1 MGGDDKNRLYT
12 QDDLQKD
19 SKDVSKRRT
28 SYVFGALSSSTG
40 TILSGLGSTPVPPS
54 VQAATRN
61 LIGFPIN
68 NTFGSV
74 GAITQIVPVGENN
87 SVYFIFTV
95 TDDIAFVFDGIP
107 LGKSIEFVIDITIDK
122 SSSPPP
128 VITLDP
134 RITNPPTFP
143 VLADNDRFVL
153 SFTGANYGGSDT
165 FTYIGGTISEGGGIG
180 TSPLTTKGD
189 LYTFATQNVR
199 FPVGTAGQI
208 LSADSMETTGL
219 SWIDPPSVGLPPQG
233 TTTVSHALLSDGAA
247 AYWGTLVNI
256 RGQINARTQI
266 AGGAAIIG
274 KILSATIDGTAWIDP
289 PSSSLPPQS
298 SATAEHALVS
308 NGVSAYWGTLAN
320 IAGNLSITQLAT
332 VATDANHVLISGGGT
347 GTSGAPNYWGTLAN
361 IEGNLPA
368 SKITSGVF
376 DIARIPEIPLTS
388 IASVDTDVGH
398 VIVAG
403 GSLAENYWGT
413 LANIAGNLSITSIG
427 TVKLN
432 ANHVLISGGTV
443 VPNFWGTLANIAGN
457 LAASK
462 ITSGVFDIARIPEIP
477 LTSIASVDTDVG
489 HVIVAGG
496 SLAEN
501 YWGTLA
507 NIAGNLSITSIGT
520 VKLNANHVLISGGTV
535 VPNFWGTLANIAGN
549 LAASKITSGV
559 FDIARIPEIPLTSI
573 ASVDTDVGHV
583 IVAGGSL
590 AENYWG
596 TLANIAGNL
605 SITSISTVS
614 EDANHVLISGG
625 VSADNYWG
633 TLPNIE
639 GNLPASKIT
648 SGVFDIARIPEIPL
662 TSIASVDT
670 DVSHVIVAGGDNADN
685 YWGTLANI
693 TGKLPLASITASTSD
708 NDKVLQVV
716 AGVPS
721 WESSGTGGLAT
732 DLSNLAATTVP
743 PHDLKM
749 NNHDLLQVGNLD
761 FDAITSS
768 ILGLVT
774 LSWSQTGQNIKS
786 IAAGIVYTV
795 AASDTH
801 SFIVD
806 TTEIMSIGSGTINM
820 IQSVNMNNH
829 IISDLNRISFN
840 TSDVTVAAQTG
851 IGYESGGG
859 GNMIYGVVSSS
870 AGHKWRIS
878 TLEVA
883 ELSRHSSLGGQLHV
897 YQLATSSI
905 VLAGVLAMG
914 SLPPTSPG
922 DGFMW
927 YNTSDD
933 KFQCRQA
940 GTTYDFVGSGVTGAN
955 IQLSNLGTT
964 EVNADIN
971 MRDNSITF
979 NTSNTV
985 KIAGSSSGL
994 AYQVPENF
1002 SHIWQVNNLI
1012 VAQLQSTGFTLSTN
1026 TSLFLNSNYAQF
1038 REISSPTRPSSNL
1051 GRMYAKDVG
1060 GVTTPFWYDS
1070 AGNETSMIGGGATFP
1085 VNFPELDGGT
1095 VTGNVTID
1103 MSASTR
1109 HARKYVMGAD
1119 VTLQFTNPP
1128 TAAYAVSDILVV
1140 QDSTGGRQL
1149 TLPASIANRQTVQ
1162 DGILQA
1168 AGAETGIVVVYR
1180 FGAYYAFLES
1190 GNSVSGGSGGAGLA
1204 VDLSNLAPN
1213 ALPPVDLSMNGK
1225 NITNIDAIIML
1236 SGGVFH
1242 PTSLHTIGYD
1252 TTGSGTLTYNAGG
1265 VSAHQFRINGETMA
1279 TIVRSGSSKGQ
1290 MGIDS
1295 ISLSYIQAAQYM
1307 ILTRWAPA
1315 TTPQNGTIWYDSASS
1330 KFKARQAG
1338 TTYNLIGGGTTGG
1351 LATDLSNLADPTAP
1365 NVDIAMNKKDVV
1377 DVGTLEFTIQPTAAL
1392 SDHLVGMGYETGTS
1406 LNRLVYSVASAVNIH
1421 EWRSAGV
1428 VLATLA
1434 RSTSAG
1440 VDGVLH
1446 IDDVRTSHILLGG
1459 VLSMGVGTQ
1468 LSPAPGQLWY
1478 DTTDNMFK
1486 ARQGSTT
1493 YNFVGAAT
1501 GGLATDLS
1509 NLADPT
1515 APNVDIAMN
1524 KKDVV
1529 DVGTLEFTI
1538 QPTAAL
1544 SDHLVGMG
1552 YETGTSLNR
1561 LVYSVASAVNIH
1573 EWRSAGVVL
1582 ATLARS
1588 TSAGVDGVLHIDD
1601 VRTSHI
1607 LLGGVLSMGVGTQLS
1622 PAPGQL
1628 WYDTTDNMF
1637 KARQGSTTYNFVGSG
1652 AGGANIQLS
1661 NLGTT
1666 ALNANINMRSN
1677 SITFHTSNAVKISGT
1692 STGLLYQIPEFDVYS
1707 WEINN
1712 DEVASLYTEGF
1723 KLEDGIPLLINENY
1737 AQFREISTPSR
1748 PSSDNARMYAKDV
1761 GGVTTPF
1768 WYDRAGNETSMIGGG
1783 GTFNPGNIQT
1793 NLIPNPDRR
1802 RNLGSTGQYWDTA
1815 FVEYLMV
1822 YENAIIG
1829 SVAGGD
1835 GNLEINGDLNHDGSR
1850 VGFYSKDPVSRQVIG
1865 SLPVGSSLATTVG
1878 RLRALLTDLDNLG
1891 LIRLLP

>member
-1 MGGDDKNRLYT
+1 MGGADKNRLYT

-219 SWIDPPSVGLPPQG
+219 SWIDPPSVGLPPQN
-233 TTTVSHALLSDGAA
+233 TSTVSHALISDGAV

-266 AGGAAIIG
+266 AGGAAIID

-298 SATAEHALVS
+298 SSTAEHALVS
-308 NGVSAYWGTLAN
+308 NGTSAFWGTLANIVGSIAITKIGTVQTNINHVLISGGSSVLNYWGTLANIAGKLSITSIGTVELNLNHVLISGDTMVPNYWGTLANIAGKLSITSIGTVELNANHVLISGGTVVPNFWGTLAN
-320 IAGNLSITQLAT
+320 IAGNLSITSIAT
-332 VATDANHVLISGGGT
+332 VELNANHVLISGGT
-347 GTSGAPNYWGTLAN
+347 VVPNFWGTLAN

-413 LANIAGNLSITSIG
+413 LANIVGNLSITQLA
-427 TVKLN
+427 TVATD
-432 ANHVLISGGTV
+432 ANHVLISGGGSTIA
-443 VPNFWGTLANIAGN
+443 PNYWGGLANIEGN
-457 LAASK
+457 LPASK

-477 LTSIASVDTDVG
+477 LSRIASVDTDVG

-501 YWGTLA
+501 YWGTLP
-507 NIAGNLSITSIGT
+507 NIA
-520 VKLNANHVLISGGTV
+520 
-535 VPNFWGTLANIAGN
+535 
-549 LAASKITSGV
+549 
-559 FDIARIPEIPLTSI
+559 
-573 ASVDTDVGHV
+573 
-583 IVAGGSL
+583 
-590 AENYWG
+590 
-596 TLANIAGNL
+596 
-605 SITSISTVS
+605 
-614 EDANHVLISGG
+614 
-625 VSADNYWG
+625 
-633 TLPNIE
+633 
-639 GNLPASKIT
+639 
-648 SGVFDIARIPEIPL
+648 
-662 TSIASVDT
+662 
-670 DVSHVIVAGGDNADN
+670 
-685 YWGTLANI
+685 
-693 TGKLPLASITASTSD
+693 GKLPLASITASTAD
-708 NDKVLQVV
+708 NDKILQVV

-721 WESSGTGGLAT
+721 WESSGTEGLAT
-732 DLSNLAATTVP
+732 NLSNLAATTVP

-761 FDAITSS
+761 FDATTSE
-768 ILGLVT
+768 IKGLVT

-786 IAAGIVYTV
+786 LPAGIVYTV
-795 AASDTH
+795 EANDTH

-820 IQSVNMNNH
+820 SQSVNMNNH
-829 IISDLNRISFN
+829 VISDLNRISFN
-840 TSDVTVAAQTG
+840 ASDVTIAAQIG
-851 IGYESGGG
+851 IGYESGMG
-859 GNMIYGVVSSS
+859 GNMIYGVALSG

-940 GTTYDFVGSGVTGAN
+940 GTTYDFVSSGVTGAN
-955 IQLSNLGTT
+955 IELSNLGTT
-964 EVNADIN
+964 AVNADIN

-1140 QDSTGGRQL
+1140 QDGTGGRQL

-1190 GNSVSGGSGGAGLA
+1190 GNSVSGGSGGGGLA
-1204 VDLSNLAPN
+1204 VDLSNLAPE
-1213 ALPPVDLSMNGK
+1213 AVPPVDLSMNGK
-1225 NITNIDAIIML
+1225 NITNIDTIIML
-1236 SGGVFH
+1236 SGGVFR
-1242 PTSLHTIGYD
+1242 PTSRHSIGYD
-1252 TTGSGTLTYNAGG
+1252 TTDSGALVYNVGTPPLPG
-1265 VSAHQFRINGETMA
+1265 VSAHQFRINGENMA
-1279 TIVRSGSSKGQ
+1279 TITRTGSLKAQ

-1295 ISLSYIQAAQYM
+1295 VSASYIQMGQYM
-1307 ILTRWAPA
+1307 RLLAWEPA

-1338 TTYNLIGGGTTGG
+1338 ITYDLIGGTTGG
-1351 LATDLSNLADPTAP
+1351 LAVDLSNLASPTLP
-1365 NVDIAMNKKDVV
+1365 PSDLSMNDHDIVK
-1377 DVGTLEFTIQPTAAL
+1377 VGNINFDSASSLI
-1392 SDHLVGMGYETGTS
+1392 SGLVN
-1406 LNRLVYSVASAVNIH
+1406 LNFRQAGNSIGSSSSSGNLVYDIGSDNSSH
-1421 EWRSAGV
+1421 LWRSNG
-1428 VLATLA
+1428 ATLA
-1434 RSTSAG
+1434 SLHG
-1440 VDGVLH
+1440 VGSNNGIFTVDRVE
-1446 IDDVRTSHILLGG
+1446 TKSILLPGPLYLG
-1459 VLSMGVGTQ
+1459 SAPPSSPPDGTM
-1468 LSPAPGQLWY
+1468 WY
-1478 DTTDNMFK
+1478 DTDADRFRG
-1486 ARQGSTT
+1486 RQDGTT
-1493 YNFVGAAT
+1493 YN
-1501 GGLATDLS
+1501 
-1509 NLADPT
+1509 
-1515 APNVDIAMN
+1515 
-1524 KKDVV
+1524 
-1529 DVGTLEFTI
+1529 
-1538 QPTAAL
+1538 
-1544 SDHLVGMG
+1544 LVGG
-1552 YETGTSLNR
+1552 ALPTFTGNR
-1561 LVYSVASAVNIH
+1561 VIDTNSS
-1573 EWRSAGVVL
+1573 
-1582 ATLARS
+1582 
-1588 TSAGVDGVLHIDD
+1588 GVLGVSSIDAD
-1601 VRTSHI
+1601 VLESSLAGYATSDDSI
-1607 LLGGVLSMGVGTQLS
+1607 EDRLL
-1622 PAPGQL
+1622 
-1628 WYDTTDNMF
+1628 
-1637 KARQGSTTYNFVGSG
+1637 
-1652 AGGANIQLS
+1652 
-1661 NLGTT
+1661 
-1666 ALNANINMRSN
+1666 
-1677 SITFHTSNAVKISGT
+1677 
-1692 STGLLYQIPEFDVYS
+1692 
-1707 WEINN
+1707 
-1712 DEVASLYTEGF
+1712 SLEG
-1723 KLEDGIPLLINENY
+1723 N
-1737 AQFREISTPSR
+1737 
-1748 PSSDNARMYAKDV
+1748 
-1761 GGVTTPF
+1761 
-1768 WYDRAGNETSMIGGG
+1768 
-1783 GTFNPGNIQT
+1783 TFNPANILT
-1793 NLIPNPDRR
+1793 NLIPSPDRR

-1850 VGFYSKDPVSRQVIG
+1850 VGFYSKDPVSRQSIG
-1865 SLPVGSSLATTVG
+1865 SLPVGSSLATTVS
-1878 RLRALLTDLDNLG
+1878 RLRALLTDLHNLG
-1891 LIRLLP
+1891 LIRLLR

>member
-28 SYVFGALSSSTG
+28 SYVFGSLSSSTG

-233 TTTVSHALLSDGAA
+233 TTTVSHALISDGAA
-247 AYWGTLVNI
+247 AYWGTLANMV
-256 RGQINARTQI
+256 GQINARTHI
-266 AGGAAIIG
+266 EGGAAIIG

-289 PSSSLPPQS
+289 PSSSLPTQDS
-298 SATAEHALVS
+298 TTAEHALVS

-320 IAGNLSITQLAT
+320 IAGNLSITKLAT

-347 GTSGAPNYWGTLAN
+347 GGPPNYWGTLAN

-413 LANIAGNLSITSIG
+413 LANIAGNLSITKLA
-427 TVKLN
+427 TVATD
-432 ANHVLISGGTV
+432 ANHVLISGGGTGGP
-443 VPNFWGTLANIAGN
+443 PNYWGTLANIEGN
-457 LAASK
+457 LPASK

-507 NIAGNLSITSIGT
+507 NIVGNLSITQLAT
-520 VKLNANHVLISGGTV
+520 VATDANHVLISGGGSTIA
-535 VPNFWGTLANIAGN
+535 PNYWGGLANIEGN
-549 LAASKITSGV
+549 LPASKITSGV
-559 FDIARIPEIPLTSI
+559 FDIARIPEIPLSRI

-596 TLANIAGNL
+596 TLANIAG
-605 SITSISTVS
+605 
-614 EDANHVLISGG
+614 
-625 VSADNYWG
+625 
-633 TLPNIE
+633 
-639 GNLPASKIT
+639 
-648 SGVFDIARIPEIPL
+648 
-662 TSIASVDT
+662 
-670 DVSHVIVAGGDNADN
+670 
-685 YWGTLANI
+685 
-693 TGKLPLASITASTSD
+693 KLPLASITASTAD

-721 WESSGTGGLAT
+721 WESSGTEGLAT
-732 DLSNLAATTVP
+732 NLSNLAATTVP
-743 PHDLKM
+743 PNDLKM
-749 NNHDLLQVGNLD
+749 NNHDLLEVGNLD
-761 FDAITSS
+761 FDATTSE
-768 ILGLVT
+768 IKGLVT

-786 IAAGIVYTV
+786 LPAGIVYTV
-795 AASDTH
+795 EANDTH

-829 IISDLNRISFN
+829 VISDLNRISFN
-840 TSDVTVAAQTG
+840 ASDVTIAAQIG
-851 IGYESGGG
+851 IGYESGMG
-859 GNMIYGVVSSS
+859 GNMIYGVALSG

-883 ELSRHSSLGGQLHV
+883 ELTRHSAEGGQLHV

-914 SLPPTSPG
+914 SSPPTSPVN
-922 DGFMW
+922 GFMW
-927 YNTSDD
+927 YDTTDNVF
-933 KFQCRQA
+933 KARQG

-1012 VAQLQSTGFTLSTN
+1012 VARLQSTGFTLSTN

-1038 REISSPTRPSSNL
+1038 REISKPTLPLSN
-1051 GRMYAKDVG
+1051 RAKMYAKDVG

-1070 AGNETSMIGGGATFP
+1070 VGNETSMIGGGATFP

-1149 TLPASIANRQTVQ
+1149 ALPASIANRQTVQ

-1190 GNSVSGGSGGAGLA
+1190 GNSVSGGSGGSGLA

-1225 NITNIDAIIML
+1225 NITDIDTIIML
-1236 SGGVFH
+1236 SGGVFR
-1242 PTSLHTIGYD
+1242 PTSRHSIGYD
-1252 TTGSGTLTYNAGG
+1252 TTGSGALVYNVGTPPLPG
-1265 VSAHQFRINGETMA
+1265 VSAHQFRINGENMA
-1279 TIVRSGSSKGQ
+1279 TITRTGSLKAQ

-1295 ISLSYIQAAQYM
+1295 VSASYIQMGQYM
-1307 ILTRWAPA
+1307 RLLAWEPA

-1338 TTYNLIGGGTTGG
+1338 ITYDLIGGTTGG
-1351 LATDLSNLADPTAP
+1351 LAVDLSNLASPTLP
-1365 NVDIAMNKKDVV
+1365 PGDLSMNDHDIVK
-1377 DVGTLEFTIQPTAAL
+1377 VGNINFDSASSLI
-1392 SDHLVGMGYETGTS
+1392 SGLVN
-1406 LNRLVYSVASAVNIH
+1406 LNFRQAGNSIGSSSSSGNLVYDIGSDNSSH
-1421 EWRSAGV
+1421 LWRSNG
-1428 VLATLA
+1428 ATLA
-1434 RSTSAG
+1434 SLHGVGSNNGIFTVDRVETTSILLPGPLYLGSAPPSAP
-1440 VDGVLH
+1440 VDG
-1446 IDDVRTSHILLGG
+1446 T
-1459 VLSMGVGTQ
+1459 M
-1468 LSPAPGQLWY
+1468 WY
-1478 DTTDNMFK
+1478 DTNTDRFK
-1486 ARQGSTT
+1486 GRQDGTT
-1493 YNFVGAAT
+1493 YN
-1501 GGLATDLS
+1501 
-1509 NLADPT
+1509 
-1515 APNVDIAMN
+1515 
-1524 KKDVV
+1524 
-1529 DVGTLEFTI
+1529 
-1538 QPTAAL
+1538 
-1544 SDHLVGMG
+1544 LVGG
-1552 YETGTSLNR
+1552 ALPTFTGNR
-1561 LVYSVASAVNIH
+1561 VIDTNSS
-1573 EWRSAGVVL
+1573 
-1582 ATLARS
+1582 
-1588 TSAGVDGVLHIDD
+1588 GVLGVSSIDAD
-1601 VRTSHI
+1601 VLESSLAGYATSDDSI
-1607 LLGGVLSMGVGTQLS
+1607 EDRLL
-1622 PAPGQL
+1622 
-1628 WYDTTDNMF
+1628 
-1637 KARQGSTTYNFVGSG
+1637 
-1652 AGGANIQLS
+1652 
-1661 NLGTT
+1661 
-1666 ALNANINMRSN
+1666 
-1677 SITFHTSNAVKISGT
+1677 
-1692 STGLLYQIPEFDVYS
+1692 
-1707 WEINN
+1707 
-1712 DEVASLYTEGF
+1712 SLEG
-1723 KLEDGIPLLINENY
+1723 N
-1737 AQFREISTPSR
+1737 
-1748 PSSDNARMYAKDV
+1748 
-1761 GGVTTPF
+1761 
-1768 WYDRAGNETSMIGGG
+1768 
-1783 GTFNPGNIQT
+1783 TFNPANILT
-1793 NLIPNPDRR
+1793 NLIPSPDRR

-1822 YENAIIG
+1822 YGECHHWLRKL
-1829 SVAGGD
+1829 V
-1835 GNLEINGDLNHDGSR
+1835 
-1850 VGFYSKDPVSRQVIG
+1850 VMVIWK
-1865 SLPVGSSLATTVG
+1865 
-1878 RLRALLTDLDNLG
+1878 
-1891 LIRLLP
+1891 

>member
-208 LSADSMETTGL
+208 LSADSAGTTGL
-219 SWIDPPSVGLPPQG
+219 SWIDPPSVGLPPQN
-233 TTTVSHALLSDGAA
+233 TSTVSHALISDGAD
-247 AYWGTLVNI
+247 AYWGELVNMA
-256 RGQINARTQI
+256 GQINARTQI
-266 AGGAAIIG
+266 AGGAAIID
-274 KILSATIDGTAWIDP
+274 KILSATIDGTAWVDP

-332 VATDANHVLISGGGT
+332 VATDANHVLISGGGST
-347 GTSGAPNYWGTLAN
+347 IAPNYWGGLAN

-413 LANIAGNLSITSIG
+413 LANIVGNLSITQLA
-427 TVKLN
+427 TVATD
-432 ANHVLISGGTV
+432 ANHVLISGGGSTIA
-443 VPNFWGTLANIAGN
+443 PNYWGGLANIEGN
-457 LAASK
+457 LPASK

-477 LTSIASVDTDVG
+477 LSRIASVDSDVG

-507 NIAGNLSITSIGT
+507 NIVGNLSITQLAT
-520 VKLNANHVLISGGTV
+520 VATDANHVLISGGGSTIA
-535 VPNFWGTLANIAGN
+535 PNYWGGLANIEGN
-549 LAASKITSGV
+549 LPASKITSGV
-559 FDIARIPEIPLTSI
+559 FDIARIPEIPLSRI
-573 ASVDTDVGHV
+573 ASVDSDVGHV
-583 IVAGGSL
+583 IVGGGSL

-614 EDANHVLISGG
+614 ADANHVLISGG
-625 VSADNYWG
+625 MSADNYWG

-662 TSIASVDT
+662 SRIASVDS
-670 DVSHVIVAGGDNADN
+670 DVGHVIVGGGSTTEN

-693 TGKLPLASITASTSD
+693 AGKLPLASITASTAD

-749 NNHDLLQVGNLD
+749 NNHDLLEVGNLD

-786 IAAGIVYTV
+786 LPAGIVYTV

-820 IQSVNMNNH
+820 LQSVAMNNH
-829 IISDLNRISFN
+829 VISDLNRISFN
-840 TSDVTVAAQTG
+840 ASDVTVAAQTG

-940 GTTYDFVGSGVTGAN
+940 GTTYDFVSSGVTGAN
-955 IQLSNLGTT
+955 IELSNLGTT
-964 EVNADIN
+964 VVNADIN

-1002 SHIWQVNNLI
+1002 SHIWQINNLI

-1038 REISSPTRPSSNL
+1038 REISRPTRPSSNL
-1051 GRMYAKDVG
+1051 GRMYAKDVN

-1140 QDSTGGRQL
+1140 QDGTGGRQL
-1149 TLPASIANRQTVQ
+1149 RLPASIANRQTVQ

-1190 GNSVSGGSGGAGLA
+1190 GNSVSGGSGGSGLA
-1204 VDLSNLAPN
+1204 IDLSNLAP
-1213 ALPPVDLSMNGK
+1213 AAVPPVDLSMNGK

-1242 PTSLHTIGYD
+1242 PTSLHSIGYD
-1252 TTGSGTLTYNAGG
+1252 TTGFGALVYNVGTPPLAG
-1265 VSAHQFRINGETMA
+1265 VSAHQFRINGESMA
-1279 TIVRSGSSKGQ
+1279 TIARTGSSKAQ

-1307 ILTRWAPA
+1307 ILTRWAPP
-1315 TTPQNGTIWYDSASS
+1315 TTPQNGTIWYDSTSS
-1330 KFKARQAG
+1330 EFKARQAG
-1338 TTYNLIGGGTTGG
+1338 TTYDLIGG
-1351 LATDLSNLADPTAP
+1351 
-1365 NVDIAMNKKDVV
+1365 
-1377 DVGTLEFTIQPTAAL
+1377 
-1392 SDHLVGMGYETGTS
+1392 
-1406 LNRLVYSVASAVNIH
+1406 
-1421 EWRSAGV
+1421 
-1428 VLATLA
+1428 
-1434 RSTSAG
+1434 ST
-1440 VDGVLH
+1440 
-1446 IDDVRTSHILLGG
+1446 
-1459 VLSMGVGTQ
+1459 
-1468 LSPAPGQLWY
+1468 
-1478 DTTDNMFK
+1478 
-1486 ARQGSTT
+1486 
-1493 YNFVGAAT
+1493 
-1501 GGLATDLS
+1501 
-1509 NLADPT
+1509 
-1515 APNVDIAMN
+1515 
-1524 KKDVV
+1524 
-1529 DVGTLEFTI
+1529 
-1538 QPTAAL
+1538 
-1544 SDHLVGMG
+1544 
-1552 YETGTSLNR
+1552 
-1561 LVYSVASAVNIH
+1561 
-1573 EWRSAGVVL
+1573 
-1582 ATLARS
+1582 
-1588 TSAGVDGVLHIDD
+1588 
-1601 VRTSHI
+1601 
-1607 LLGGVLSMGVGTQLS
+1607 
-1622 PAPGQL
+1622 
-1628 WYDTTDNMF
+1628 
-1637 KARQGSTTYNFVGSG
+1637 
-1652 AGGANIQLS
+1652 GGANTELS

-1677 SITFHTSNAVKISGT
+1677 SITFYTSNAVKISGT
-1692 STGLLYQIPEFDVYS
+1692 SDGLLYNVPTNDDHIWQV
-1707 WEINN
+1707 NN
-1712 DEVASLYTEGF
+1712 IIVARLDNTAFTLSTNASLII
-1723 KLEDGIPLLINENY
+1723 DRNY
-1737 AQFREISTPSR
+1737 AQFREISKPTLPLSNR
-1748 PSSDNARMYAKDV
+1748 ARMYAKDV

-1768 WYDRAGNETSMIGGG
+1768 WYDSAGNETSMIGGG

>member
-233 TTTVSHALLSDGAA
+233 TTTVSHALISDGAA
-247 AYWGTLVNI
+247 AYWGTLANMV
-256 RGQINARTQI
+256 GQINARTHI
-266 AGGAAIIG
+266 EGGVAIIG

-298 SATAEHALVS
+298 SSTAEHALVS

-332 VATDANHVLISGGGT
+332 VATDANHVLISGGGST
-347 GTSGAPNYWGTLAN
+347 VAPNYWGGLANIAGNLPASKITSGVFDIARIPEIPVSGIASVDANAGHVIVGGGPSPNFWGTLAN
-361 IEGNLPA
+361 IVGNLSITQLATVATDANHVLISGGGTGGPPNYWGGLANIAGNLPA

-388 IASVDTDVGH
+388 IASVDTDIGH

-413 LANIAGNLSITSIG
+413 LANIVGNLSITQLA
-427 TVKLN
+427 TV
-432 ANHVLISGGTV
+432 AT
-443 VPNFWGTLANIAGN
+443 
-457 LAASK
+457 
-462 ITSGVFDIARIPEIP
+462 
-477 LTSIASVDTDVG
+477 
-489 HVIVAGG
+489 
-496 SLAEN
+496 
-501 YWGTLA
+501 
-507 NIAGNLSITSIGT
+507 
-520 VKLNANHVLISGGTV
+520 
-535 VPNFWGTLANIAGN
+535 
-549 LAASKITSGV
+549 
-559 FDIARIPEIPLTSI
+559 
-573 ASVDTDVGHV
+573 
-583 IVAGGSL
+583 
-590 AENYWG
+590 
-596 TLANIAGNL
+596 
-605 SITSISTVS
+605 
-614 EDANHVLISGG
+614 DANHVLISGG
-625 VSADNYWG
+625 GSTVAPNYWG
-633 TLPNIE
+633 GLANIA

-662 TSIASVDT
+662 SRIASVDS
-670 DVSHVIVAGGDNADN
+670 DVGHVIVGGGSTTEN

-693 TGKLPLASITASTSD
+693 AGKLPLASITASTAD

-721 WESSGTGGLAT
+721 WESSGTEGLAT
-732 DLSNLAATTVP
+732 NLSNLAATTVP
-743 PHDLKM
+743 PNDLKM
-749 NNHDLLQVGNLD
+749 NNHDLLEVGNLD
-761 FDAITSS
+761 FDATTSE
-768 ILGLVT
+768 IKGLVT

-786 IAAGIVYTV
+786 LPDGIVYTV
-795 AASDTH
+795 AANDTH

-820 IQSVNMNNH
+820 LQSIAMNNH
-829 IISDLNRISFN
+829 VISDLNRISFN
-840 TSDVTVAAQTG
+840 ASDVTIAAQIG
-851 IGYESGGG
+851 IGYESGMG
-859 GNMIYGVVSSS
+859 GNMIYGVALSG

-883 ELSRHSSLGGQLHV
+883 ELTRHSADGGQLHV

-914 SLPPTSPG
+914 SSPPTSPVN
-922 DGFMW
+922 GFMW
-927 YNTSDD
+927 YDTTDNVF
-933 KFQCRQA
+933 KARQG

-1038 REISSPTRPSSNL
+1038 REISKPTLPLSN
-1051 GRMYAKDVG
+1051 RAKMYAKDVG

-1149 TLPASIANRQTVQ
+1149 ALPASIANRQTVQ

-1190 GNSVSGGSGGAGLA
+1190 GNSVSGGSGGSGLA

-1225 NITNIDAIIML
+1225 NITDIDTIIML
-1236 SGGVFH
+1236 SGGVFR
-1242 PTSLHTIGYD
+1242 PTSRHSIGYD
-1252 TTGSGTLTYNAGG
+1252 TTGSGALVYNVGTPPLAG
-1265 VSAHQFRINGETMA
+1265 VSAHQFRINGESMA
-1279 TIVRSGSSKGQ
+1279 TIVRTGSLKAQ

-1295 ISLSYIQAAQYM
+1295 ISLSYIQMAQYM

-1315 TTPQNGTIWYDSASS
+1315 STPQNGTIWYDSASS

-1338 TTYNLIGGGTTGG
+1338 ITYDLIGGTTGG
-1351 LATDLSNLADPTAP
+1351 LAVDLSNLASPTVP
-1365 NVDIAMNKKDVV
+1365 PSDLSMNDHDIVKVGNINFDSASSLISGLVNLNFKQAGNSISSSSTS
-1377 DVGTLEFTIQPTAAL
+1377 GTLVYNVGSENA
-1392 SDHLVGMGYETGTS
+1392 SHL
-1406 LNRLVYSVASAVNIH
+1406 
-1421 EWRSAGV
+1421 WRSNG
-1428 VLATLA
+1428 ATLA
-1434 RSTSAG
+1434 SLHGVGSNNGIFAVDRVETRS
-1440 VDGVLH
+1440 
-1446 IDDVRTSHILLGG
+1446 ILLPGPLYLG
-1459 VLSMGVGTQ
+1459 SAPPSSPPDGTM
-1468 LSPAPGQLWY
+1468 WY
-1478 DTTDNMFK
+1478 DTNTERFK
-1486 ARQGSTT
+1486 GRQDGTT
-1493 YNFVGAAT
+1493 YN
-1501 GGLATDLS
+1501 
-1509 NLADPT
+1509 
-1515 APNVDIAMN
+1515 
-1524 KKDVV
+1524 
-1529 DVGTLEFTI
+1529 
-1538 QPTAAL
+1538 
-1544 SDHLVGMG
+1544 LVGGALPTFTGNRVIDTNSSGVLGVSSIKADVLESSLAG
-1552 YETGTSLNR
+1552 YATTDDSIENR
-1561 LVYSVASAVNIH
+1561 L
-1573 EWRSAGVVL
+1573 
-1582 ATLARS
+1582 
-1588 TSAGVDGVLHIDD
+1588 
-1601 VRTSHI
+1601 
-1607 LLGGVLSMGVGTQLS
+1607 LSL
-1622 PAPGQL
+1622 
-1628 WYDTTDNMF
+1628 
-1637 KARQGSTTYNFVGSG
+1637 
-1652 AGGANIQLS
+1652 
-1661 NLGTT
+1661 
-1666 ALNANINMRSN
+1666 
-1677 SITFHTSNAVKISGT
+1677 
-1692 STGLLYQIPEFDVYS
+1692 
-1707 WEINN
+1707 
-1712 DEVASLYTEGF
+1712 EG
-1723 KLEDGIPLLINENY
+1723 N
-1737 AQFREISTPSR
+1737 
-1748 PSSDNARMYAKDV
+1748 
-1761 GGVTTPF
+1761 
-1768 WYDRAGNETSMIGGG
+1768 
-1783 GTFNPGNIQT
+1783 TFNPANILT
-1793 NLIPNPDRR
+1793 NLIPSPDRR

-1850 VGFYSKDPVSRQVIG
+1850 VGFYSKDPISRQSIG

-1878 RLRALLTDLDNLG
+1878 RLRALLTDLDTLG

>member
-1 MGGDDKNRLYT
+1 MGGADKNRLYT

-28 SYVFGALSSSTG
+28 SYVFGSLSSSTG

-95 TDDIAFVFDGIP
+95 TDDIALVFDGIP

-233 TTTVSHALLSDGAA
+233 TTTVSHALISDGAA
-247 AYWGTLVNI
+247 AYWGTLANMV
-256 RGQINARTQI
+256 GQINARTHI
-266 AGGAAIIG
+266 EGGVAIIG

-298 SATAEHALVS
+298 SSTAEHALVS

-320 IAGNLSITQLAT
+320 IVGNLSITQLATVATDANHVLISGGGSTIAPNYWGGLANIAGNLPASKITSGVFDIARIPEIPVSGIASVDANAGHVIVGGGPSPNFWGTLANIVGNLSITQLAT

-347 GTSGAPNYWGTLAN
+347 GGPPNYWGGLAN
-361 IEGNLPA
+361 IAGNLPA

-388 IASVDTDVGH
+388 IASVDTDIGH

-413 LANIAGNLSITSIG
+413 LANIVGNLSITQLA
-427 TVKLN
+427 TV
-432 ANHVLISGGTV
+432 AT
-443 VPNFWGTLANIAGN
+443 
-457 LAASK
+457 
-462 ITSGVFDIARIPEIP
+462 
-477 LTSIASVDTDVG
+477 
-489 HVIVAGG
+489 
-496 SLAEN
+496 
-501 YWGTLA
+501 
-507 NIAGNLSITSIGT
+507 
-520 VKLNANHVLISGGTV
+520 
-535 VPNFWGTLANIAGN
+535 
-549 LAASKITSGV
+549 
-559 FDIARIPEIPLTSI
+559 
-573 ASVDTDVGHV
+573 
-583 IVAGGSL
+583 
-590 AENYWG
+590 
-596 TLANIAGNL
+596 
-605 SITSISTVS
+605 
-614 EDANHVLISGG
+614 DANHVLISGG
-625 VSADNYWG
+625 GSTIAPNYWG
-633 TLPNIE
+633 GLANIA

-662 TSIASVDT
+662 SRIASVDS
-670 DVSHVIVAGGDNADN
+670 DVGHVIVGGGSTTEN
-685 YWGTLANI
+685 YWGTLPNI
-693 TGKLPLASITASTSD
+693 AGKLPLASITASTAD

-743 PHDLKM
+743 PNDLKM

-761 FDAITSS
+761 FDATTSE
-768 ILGLVT
+768 IKGLVT

-786 IAAGIVYTV
+786 LSAGIVYTV
-795 AASDTH
+795 EANDTH
-801 SFIVD
+801 SFIID

-820 IQSVNMNNH
+820 LQSIAMNNH
-829 IISDLNRISFN
+829 VISDLNRISFN
-840 TSDVTVAAQTG
+840 VSDVTIAAQIG
-851 IGYESGGG
+851 IGYESGMG
-859 GNMIYGVVSSS
+859 GNMIYGVALSG

-1140 QDSTGGRQL
+1140 QDGTGGRQL
-1149 TLPASIANRQTVQ
+1149 RLPASIANRQTVQ

-1236 SGGVFH
+1236 AGGAFR

-1252 TTGSGTLTYNAGG
+1252 TTDSGTLTYNAGG

-1279 TIVRSGSSKGQ
+1279 TIVRSGSSKAQ

-1351 LATDLSNLADPTAP
+1351 LAVDLSNLADPTVP

-1392 SDHLVGMGYETGTS
+1392 SNHLVGMGYETGTS

-1468 LSPAPGQLWY
+1468 LSPSPGQLWY

-1515 APNVDIAMN
+1515 VPNVDIAMN
-1524 KKDVV
+1524 KKGVTG
-1529 DVGTLEFTI
+1529 VGTLEFTI
-1538 QPTAAL
+1538 QPTADL
-1544 SDHLVGMG
+1544 SNHLVGMG

-1622 PAPGQL
+1622 PSPGQL

-1652 AGGANIQLS
+1652 AGGANIELS

-1666 ALNANINMRSN
+1666 ALNTNINMRSN
-1677 SITFHTSNAVKISGT
+1677 SITFHTSNTVKISGT
-1692 STGLLYQIPEFDVYS
+1692 SIGFLYQVPEYDEYS
-1707 WEINN
+1707 WEIDNN
-1712 DEVASLYTEGF
+1712 EVANLSASGF
-1723 KLEDGIPLLINENY
+1723 KLEDDISLLINDNY
-1737 AQFREISTPSR
+1737 AQFEEISRPSR
-1748 PSSDNARMYAKDV
+1748 PSSNRARMYAKDV

-1768 WYDRAGNETSMIGGG
+1768 WYDSANNETSMIGGG
-1783 GTFNPGNIQT
+1783 GSTFNPGNIVAD
-1793 NLIPNPDRR
+1793 LIPSRSMIY
-1802 RNLGSTGQYWDTA
+1802 NLGSSNKYWNNVYVDDLTVWDDAVIGFGTGT
-1815 FVEYLMV
+1815 
-1822 YENAIIG
+1822 G
-1829 SVAGGD
+1829 
-1835 GNLEINGDLNHDGSR
+1835 GNLEINGELNHDGDT
-1850 VGFYSKDPVSRQVIG
+1850 VGFYGKTPVERQSIASLSGTASLLTVIG
-1865 SLPVGSSLATTVG
+1865 RINSLLG
-1878 RLRALLTDLDNLG
+1878 DLSRLG
-1891 LIRLLP
+1891 LVLQTA

>member
-233 TTTVSHALLSDGAA
+233 TTTVSHALLSDGAV

-274 KILSATIDGTAWIDP
+274 KILSATNNGTAWIDP
-289 PSSSLPPQS
+289 PSSSLPTQDS
-298 SATAEHALVS
+298 TTAEHALVS
-308 NGVSAYWGTLAN
+308 NGTSAFWGTLANIVGSIAITKIGTVPTDINHVLISGGSSVLNYWGTLANITGKLSITSIGTVELNLNHVLISGDTVVPNYWGTLAN
-320 IAGNLSITQLAT
+320 IAGKLSITSIGT
-332 VATDANHVLISGGGT
+332 VELNANHVLISGDTVVPNLGHAGNYWGTLANIAGKLSITSIGTVPTDANHVLVSGGT
-347 GTSGAPNYWGTLAN
+347 VAPNFWGTLAN

-376 DIARIPEIPLTS
+376 DIARIPEIPLS
-388 IASVDTDVGH
+388 RIASVDTDVGH

-413 LANIAGNLSITSIG
+413 LANI
-427 TVKLN
+427 V
-432 ANHVLISGGTV
+432 
-443 VPNFWGTLANIAGN
+443 
-457 LAASK
+457 
-462 ITSGVFDIARIPEIP
+462 
-477 LTSIASVDTDVG
+477 
-489 HVIVAGG
+489 
-496 SLAEN
+496 
-501 YWGTLA
+501 
-507 NIAGNLSITSIGT
+507 
-520 VKLNANHVLISGGTV
+520 
-535 VPNFWGTLANIAGN
+535 
-549 LAASKITSGV
+549 
-559 FDIARIPEIPLTSI
+559 
-573 ASVDTDVGHV
+573 
-583 IVAGGSL
+583 
-590 AENYWG
+590 
-596 TLANIAGNL
+596 
-605 SITSISTVS
+605 
-614 EDANHVLISGG
+614 
-625 VSADNYWG
+625 
-633 TLPNIE
+633 
-639 GNLPASKIT
+639 
-648 SGVFDIARIPEIPL
+648 
-662 TSIASVDT
+662 
-670 DVSHVIVAGGDNADN
+670 
-685 YWGTLANI
+685 
-693 TGKLPLASITASTSD
+693 GKLPLASITASTAD

-721 WESSGTGGLAT
+721 WESSGTEGLAT

-749 NNHDLLQVGNLD
+749 NNHDLLEVGNLD
-761 FDAITSS
+761 FDATTSE
-768 ILGLVT
+768 IKGLVT

-786 IAAGIVYTV
+786 LPAGIVYTV
-795 AASDTH
+795 EANDTH
-801 SFIVD
+801 SFIID

-820 IQSVNMNNH
+820 SQSVNMNNH
-829 IISDLNRISFN
+829 VISDLNRISFN
-840 TSDVTVAAQTG
+840 ASDVTIAAQIG
-851 IGYESGGG
+851 IGYESGAG
-859 GNMIYGVVSSS
+859 GNMIYGVALSG

-883 ELSRHSSLGGQLHV
+883 ELSRHSAEGGQLHV

-914 SLPPTSPG
+914 SSPPTSPVN
-922 DGFMW
+922 GFMW
-927 YNTSDD
+927 YDTTDNMF
-933 KFQCRQA
+933 KARQG

-955 IQLSNLGTT
+955 IELSNLGTT

-1149 TLPASIANRQTVQ
+1149 RLPASIANRQTVQ

-1236 SGGVFH
+1236 AGGAFR

-1252 TTGSGTLTYNAGG
+1252 TTDSGTLTYNAGG

-1279 TIVRSGSSKGQ
+1279 TIVRSGSLKGQ

-1351 LATDLSNLADPTAP
+1351 LAVDLSNLADPTVP
-1365 NVDIAMNKKDVV
+1365 NVDIAMNKKGVTG
-1377 DVGTLEFTIQPTAAL
+1377 VGTLEFTIQPTADL
-1392 SDHLVGMGYETGTS
+1392 SNHLVGMGYETGTS
-1406 LNRLVYSVASAVNIH
+1406 LNRLVYSVASAANIH

-1434 RSTSAG
+1434 RSASAG

-1515 APNVDIAMN
+1515 VPNVDIAMN
-1524 KKDVV
+1524 KKGVTG
-1529 DVGTLEFTI
+1529 VGTLEFTI
-1538 QPTAAL
+1538 QPTADL
-1544 SDHLVGMG
+1544 SNHLVGMG

-1561 LVYSVASAVNIH
+1561 LVYSVASAANIH

-1588 TSAGVDGVLHIDD
+1588 ASAGVDGVLHIDD

-1652 AGGANIQLS
+1652 AGSANTELS

-1666 ALNANINMRSN
+1666 ALNANINMRTN
-1677 SITFHTSNAVKISGT
+1677 AITFHTSNTVKISGT
-1692 STGLLYQIPEFDVYS
+1692 STGLLYQVPEHDEYT
-1707 WEINN
+1707 WEIDNS
-1712 DEVASLYTEGF
+1712 EVAFLSASGF
-1723 KLEDGIPLLINENY
+1723 RLEDDISLLINDNY
-1737 AQFREISTPSR
+1737 AQFKEISRPSR
-1748 PSSDNARMYAKDV
+1748 PSSNNARMYAKDV

-1768 WYDRAGNETSMIGGG
+1768 WYDSANNETSMIGGG
-1783 GTFNPGNIQT
+1783 GSTFNPAAITQNLLPATDRGINIGTSSKRIDEMYVYDLYVSDDLSVTDNLVVGNNVSIVD
-1793 NLIPNPDRR
+1793 NLTI
-1802 RNLGSTGQYWDTA
+1802 G
-1815 FVEYLMV
+1815 
-1822 YENAIIG
+1822 EN
-1829 SVAGGD
+1829 
-1835 GNLEINGDLNHDGSR
+1835 LNHDGDK
-1850 VGFYSKDPVSRQVIG
+1850 VGFYGVTPATQATIPDLSPSS
-1865 SLPVGSSLATTVG
+1865 SLPATAGRVQLIIQSLRNIG
-1878 RLRALLTDLDNLG
+1878 LTS
-1891 LIRLLP
+1891 

>member
-233 TTTVSHALLSDGAA
+233 TTTVSHALISDGAA
-247 AYWGTLVNI
+247 AYWGTLANMV
-256 RGQINARTQI
+256 GQINARTHI
-266 AGGAAIIG
+266 EGGVAIIG

-298 SATAEHALVS
+298 SSTAEHALVS

-332 VATDANHVLISGGGT
+332 VATDANHVLISGGGST
-347 GTSGAPNYWGTLAN
+347 IAPNYWGGLANIEGNLPASKITSGVFDIARIPEIPVSGIASVDANAGHVIVGGGPSPNFWGTLANIVGNLSITQLATVATDANHVLISGGGTGGPPNYWGGLANIAGNLPASKITSGVFDIARIPEIPLTSIASVDTDIGHVIVAGGSLAENYWGTLANIVGNLSITQLATVATDANHVLISGGGSTIAPNYWGGLAN

-388 IASVDTDVGH
+388 IASVDTDIGH

-413 LANIAGNLSITSIG
+413 LPNIA
-427 TVKLN
+427 
-432 ANHVLISGGTV
+432 
-443 VPNFWGTLANIAGN
+443 
-457 LAASK
+457 
-462 ITSGVFDIARIPEIP
+462 
-477 LTSIASVDTDVG
+477 
-489 HVIVAGG
+489 
-496 SLAEN
+496 
-501 YWGTLA
+501 
-507 NIAGNLSITSIGT
+507 
-520 VKLNANHVLISGGTV
+520 
-535 VPNFWGTLANIAGN
+535 
-549 LAASKITSGV
+549 
-559 FDIARIPEIPLTSI
+559 
-573 ASVDTDVGHV
+573 
-583 IVAGGSL
+583 
-590 AENYWG
+590 
-596 TLANIAGNL
+596 
-605 SITSISTVS
+605 
-614 EDANHVLISGG
+614 
-625 VSADNYWG
+625 
-633 TLPNIE
+633 
-639 GNLPASKIT
+639 
-648 SGVFDIARIPEIPL
+648 
-662 TSIASVDT
+662 
-670 DVSHVIVAGGDNADN
+670 
-685 YWGTLANI
+685 
-693 TGKLPLASITASTSD
+693 GKLPLASITASTAD

-721 WESSGTGGLAT
+721 WESSGTEGLAT
-732 DLSNLAATTVP
+732 NLSNLAATTVP
-743 PHDLKM
+743 PNDLKM
-749 NNHDLLQVGNLD
+749 NNHDLLEVGNLD
-761 FDAITSS
+761 FDATTSE
-768 ILGLVT
+768 IKGLVT

-786 IAAGIVYTV
+786 LPAGIVYTV
-795 AASDTH
+795 EANDTH
-801 SFIVD
+801 SFIID

-820 IQSVNMNNH
+820 SQSVNMNNH
-829 IISDLNRISFN
+829 VISDLNRISFN
-840 TSDVTVAAQTG
+840 ASDVTIAAQIG
-851 IGYESGGG
+851 IGYESGMG
-859 GNMIYGVVSSS
+859 GNMIYGVALSG

-883 ELSRHSSLGGQLHV
+883 ELTRHSAEGGQLHV

-914 SLPPTSPG
+914 SSPPTSPVN
-922 DGFMW
+922 GFMW
-927 YNTSDD
+927 YDTTDNMF
-933 KFQCRQA
+933 KARQG

-955 IQLSNLGTT
+955 IELSNLGTT
-964 EVNADIN
+964 AVNADIN

-1070 AGNETSMIGGGATFP
+1070 EGNETSMIGGGATFP

-1149 TLPASIANRQTVQ
+1149 RLPASIANRQTVQ

-1190 GNSVSGGSGGAGLA
+1190 GNSVSGGSGGGGLA
-1204 VDLSNLAPN
+1204 VDLSNLAP
-1213 ALPPVDLSMNGK
+1213 AAVPPVDLSMNGK
-1225 NITNIDAIIML
+1225 NITDIDTIIML
-1236 SGGVFH
+1236 SGGVFR
-1242 PTSLHTIGYD
+1242 PTSRHSIGYD
-1252 TTGSGTLTYNAGG
+1252 TTGSGALVYNVGTPPLAG
-1265 VSAHQFRINGETMA
+1265 VSAHQFRINGESMA
-1279 TIVRSGSSKGQ
+1279 TIVRTGSLKAQ

-1295 ISLSYIQAAQYM
+1295 ISLSYIQMAQYM

-1330 KFKARQAG
+1330 EFKARQAG
-1338 TTYNLIGGGTTGG
+1338 ITYDLIGG
-1351 LATDLSNLADPTAP
+1351 
-1365 NVDIAMNKKDVV
+1365 
-1377 DVGTLEFTIQPTAAL
+1377 
-1392 SDHLVGMGYETGTS
+1392 
-1406 LNRLVYSVASAVNIH
+1406 
-1421 EWRSAGV
+1421 
-1428 VLATLA
+1428 
-1434 RSTSAG
+1434 ST
-1440 VDGVLH
+1440 
-1446 IDDVRTSHILLGG
+1446 
-1459 VLSMGVGTQ
+1459 
-1468 LSPAPGQLWY
+1468 
-1478 DTTDNMFK
+1478 
-1486 ARQGSTT
+1486 
-1493 YNFVGAAT
+1493 
-1501 GGLATDLS
+1501 
-1509 NLADPT
+1509 
-1515 APNVDIAMN
+1515 
-1524 KKDVV
+1524 
-1529 DVGTLEFTI
+1529 
-1538 QPTAAL
+1538 
-1544 SDHLVGMG
+1544 
-1552 YETGTSLNR
+1552 
-1561 LVYSVASAVNIH
+1561 
-1573 EWRSAGVVL
+1573 
-1582 ATLARS
+1582 
-1588 TSAGVDGVLHIDD
+1588 
-1601 VRTSHI
+1601 
-1607 LLGGVLSMGVGTQLS
+1607 
-1622 PAPGQL
+1622 
-1628 WYDTTDNMF
+1628 
-1637 KARQGSTTYNFVGSG
+1637 
-1652 AGGANIQLS
+1652 GGANTELS

-1677 SITFHTSNAVKISGT
+1677 SITFYTSNAVKISGT
-1692 STGLLYQIPEFDVYS
+1692 SDGLLYNVPTNDDHIWQV
-1707 WEINN
+1707 NN
-1712 DEVASLYTEGF
+1712 IIVARLDNTAFTLSTNASLII
-1723 KLEDGIPLLINENY
+1723 DRNY
-1737 AQFREISTPSR
+1737 AQFREISKPTLPLSNR
-1748 PSSDNARMYAKDV
+1748 ARMYAKDV

-1768 WYDRAGNETSMIGGG
+1768 WYDSAGNETSMIGGG

>member
-28 SYVFGALSSSTG
+28 SYVFGSLSSSTG

-233 TTTVSHALLSDGAA
+233 TTTVSHALISDGAA
-247 AYWGTLVNI
+247 AYWGTLANMV
-256 RGQINARTQI
+256 GQINARTQI
-266 AGGAAIIG
+266 AGGAAIID
-274 KILSATIDGTAWIDP
+274 KILSATIDGTAWVDP
-289 PSSSLPPQS
+289 PSSSLPTQDS
-298 SATAEHALVS
+298 TTAQHALVS
-308 NGVSAYWGTLAN
+308 NGTSAYWGTLANIVGSIPITRISTVSADANHVLISGGTSVSNYWGTLANIAGNLPASKITSGVFDIARIPEIPLTGIASGSSDAGHVIVGGGAVDNYWGTLANIVGNLSITSIGTVSADANHVLISGGGTVDNYWGTLAN
-320 IAGNLSITQLAT
+320 IAGNLSASKITSGVFNIARIPDIPVSGIASVSANAGHVIVGGGAVDNYWGTLANIVGNLSITSIGT
-332 VATDANHVLISGGGT
+332 VSADANHVLISGG
-347 GTSGAPNYWGTLAN
+347 TSGSNYWGTLPNIAGNLDASKITSGVFNIARIPEIPLTSIASVSADAGHVIVGGGDSDNYWGTLANIAGKLSITSIGTVSAAANHVLISGGTTVPNYWGTLAN
-361 IEGNLPA
+361 IVGNLSA

-388 IASVDTDVGH
+388 IASVSANAGH
-398 VIVAG
+398 VIVG
-403 GSLAENYWGT
+403 GGAVDNYWGT
-413 LANIAGNLSITSIG
+413 LANIA
-427 TVKLN
+427 
-432 ANHVLISGGTV
+432 
-443 VPNFWGTLANIAGN
+443 
-457 LAASK
+457 
-462 ITSGVFDIARIPEIP
+462 
-477 LTSIASVDTDVG
+477 
-489 HVIVAGG
+489 
-496 SLAEN
+496 
-501 YWGTLA
+501 
-507 NIAGNLSITSIGT
+507 
-520 VKLNANHVLISGGTV
+520 
-535 VPNFWGTLANIAGN
+535 
-549 LAASKITSGV
+549 
-559 FDIARIPEIPLTSI
+559 
-573 ASVDTDVGHV
+573 
-583 IVAGGSL
+583 
-590 AENYWG
+590 
-596 TLANIAGNL
+596 
-605 SITSISTVS
+605 
-614 EDANHVLISGG
+614 
-625 VSADNYWG
+625 
-633 TLPNIE
+633 
-639 GNLPASKIT
+639 
-648 SGVFDIARIPEIPL
+648 
-662 TSIASVDT
+662 
-670 DVSHVIVAGGDNADN
+670 
-685 YWGTLANI
+685 
-693 TGKLPLASITASTSD
+693 GKLPLASITASTAD

-721 WESSGTGGLAT
+721 WESSGTEGLAT

-743 PHDLKM
+743 PNDLKM

-761 FDAITSS
+761 FDATTSE
-768 ILGLVT
+768 IKGLVT

-786 IAAGIVYTV
+786 LPAGIVYTV
-795 AASDTH
+795 EANDTH
-801 SFIVD
+801 SFIID

-820 IQSVNMNNH
+820 LQSIAMNNH
-829 IISDLNRISFN
+829 VISDLNRISFN
-840 TSDVTVAAQTG
+840 ASDVTIAAQIG
-851 IGYESGGG
+851 IGYESGAG
-859 GNMIYGVVSSS
+859 GNMIYGVALSG

-883 ELSRHSSLGGQLHV
+883 ELTRHSAEGGQLHV

-914 SLPPTSPG
+914 SSPPTSPVN
-922 DGFMW
+922 GFMW
-927 YNTSDD
+927 YDTTDNVF
-933 KFQCRQA
+933 KARQG

-955 IQLSNLGTT
+955 IELSNLGTT

-1038 REISSPTRPSSNL
+1038 REISKPTLPLSN
-1051 GRMYAKDVG
+1051 RAKMYAKDVG

-1140 QDSTGGRQL
+1140 QDGTGGRQL
-1149 TLPASIANRQTVQ
+1149 ALPASIANRQTVQ

-1190 GNSVSGGSGGAGLA
+1190 GNSVSGGSGGSGLA
-1204 VDLSNLAPN
+1204 VDLSNLAPD
-1213 ALPPVDLSMNGK
+1213 AVPPVDLSMNGK
-1225 NITNIDAIIML
+1225 NITDIDTIIML
-1236 SGGVFH
+1236 SGGVFR
-1242 PTSLHTIGYD
+1242 PTSRHSIGYD
-1252 TTGSGTLTYNAGG
+1252 TSGSGTLTYNAGTAPLGG
-1265 VSAHQFRINGETMA
+1265 VSAHQFRINGESMA
-1279 TIVRSGSSKGQ
+1279 TIARTGSLKAQ

-1295 ISLSYIQAAQYM
+1295 ISLSYIQMAQYM
-1307 ILTRWAPA
+1307 ILTRWAPP
-1315 TTPQNGTIWYDSASS
+1315 TTPQNGTIWYDSTSS
-1330 KFKARQAG
+1330 EFKARQAG
-1338 TTYNLIGGGTTGG
+1338 ITYDLIGG
-1351 LATDLSNLADPTAP
+1351 
-1365 NVDIAMNKKDVV
+1365 
-1377 DVGTLEFTIQPTAAL
+1377 
-1392 SDHLVGMGYETGTS
+1392 
-1406 LNRLVYSVASAVNIH
+1406 
-1421 EWRSAGV
+1421 
-1428 VLATLA
+1428 
-1434 RSTSAG
+1434 ST
-1440 VDGVLH
+1440 
-1446 IDDVRTSHILLGG
+1446 
-1459 VLSMGVGTQ
+1459 
-1468 LSPAPGQLWY
+1468 
-1478 DTTDNMFK
+1478 
-1486 ARQGSTT
+1486 
-1493 YNFVGAAT
+1493 
-1501 GGLATDLS
+1501 
-1509 NLADPT
+1509 
-1515 APNVDIAMN
+1515 
-1524 KKDVV
+1524 
-1529 DVGTLEFTI
+1529 
-1538 QPTAAL
+1538 
-1544 SDHLVGMG
+1544 
-1552 YETGTSLNR
+1552 
-1561 LVYSVASAVNIH
+1561 
-1573 EWRSAGVVL
+1573 
-1582 ATLARS
+1582 
-1588 TSAGVDGVLHIDD
+1588 
-1601 VRTSHI
+1601 
-1607 LLGGVLSMGVGTQLS
+1607 
-1622 PAPGQL
+1622 
-1628 WYDTTDNMF
+1628 
-1637 KARQGSTTYNFVGSG
+1637 
-1652 AGGANIQLS
+1652 GGANTELS

-1677 SITFHTSNAVKISGT
+1677 SITFYTSNAVKISGT
-1692 STGLLYQIPEFDVYS
+1692 SDGLLYNVPTNDDHIWQV
-1707 WEINN
+1707 NN
-1712 DEVASLYTEGF
+1712 IIVARLDNTAFTLSTNASLII
-1723 KLEDGIPLLINENY
+1723 DRNY
-1737 AQFREISTPSR
+1737 AQFREISKPTLPLSNR
-1748 PSSDNARMYAKDV
+1748 ARMYAKDV

-1768 WYDRAGNETSMIGGG
+1768 WYDSAGNETSMIGGG

-1793 NLIPNPDRR
+1793 NLIPNPDKRR
-1802 RNLGSTGQYWDTA
+1802 DLGSVGQYWETA

-1822 YENAIIG
+1822 YENAVIG
-1829 SVAGGD
+1829 SGTGGE

-1850 VGFYSKDPVSRQVIG
+1850 VGFYSKDPVSRQIIN

-1878 RLRALLTDLDNLG
+1878 RLRALLADLDNLG
-1891 LIRLLP
+1891 LIRLIVV

>member
-233 TTTVSHALLSDGAA
+233 TTTVSHALLSDGAV

-266 AGGAAIIG
+266 AGGATIIG
-274 KILSATIDGTAWIDP
+274 KILSATIDGTAWVDP

-347 GTSGAPNYWGTLAN
+347 TVAPNYWGGLANIAGNLPASKITSGVFDIARIPKIPVSGIASVDANAGHVIVGGGPSPNFWGTLANIVGNLSITQLATVATDANHVLISGGGTGGPPNYWGGLANIAGNLPASKITSGVFDIARIPEIPLTSIASVDTDIGHVIVAGGSLAENYWGTLANIVGNLSITKLATVATDANHVLISGGGSTIAPNYWGGLAN

-388 IASVDTDVGH
+388 IASVDSNVGH

-413 LANIAGNLSITSIG
+413 LANIAG
-427 TVKLN
+427 
-432 ANHVLISGGTV
+432 
-443 VPNFWGTLANIAGN
+443 
-457 LAASK
+457 
-462 ITSGVFDIARIPEIP
+462 
-477 LTSIASVDTDVG
+477 
-489 HVIVAGG
+489 
-496 SLAEN
+496 
-501 YWGTLA
+501 
-507 NIAGNLSITSIGT
+507 
-520 VKLNANHVLISGGTV
+520 
-535 VPNFWGTLANIAGN
+535 
-549 LAASKITSGV
+549 
-559 FDIARIPEIPLTSI
+559 
-573 ASVDTDVGHV
+573 
-583 IVAGGSL
+583 
-590 AENYWG
+590 
-596 TLANIAGNL
+596 
-605 SITSISTVS
+605 
-614 EDANHVLISGG
+614 
-625 VSADNYWG
+625 
-633 TLPNIE
+633 
-639 GNLPASKIT
+639 
-648 SGVFDIARIPEIPL
+648 
-662 TSIASVDT
+662 
-670 DVSHVIVAGGDNADN
+670 
-685 YWGTLANI
+685 
-693 TGKLPLASITASTSD
+693 KLPLASITASTAD

-721 WESSGTGGLAT
+721 WESSGTEGLAT

-761 FDAITSS
+761 FDATTSE
-768 ILGLVT
+768 IKGLVT

-786 IAAGIVYTV
+786 LPAGIVYTV
-795 AASDTH
+795 EANDTH

-820 IQSVNMNNH
+820 LQSVAMNNH
-829 IISDLNRISFN
+829 VISDLNRISFN
-840 TSDVTVAAQTG
+840 ASDVTIAAQIG
-851 IGYESGGG
+851 IGYESGMG
-859 GNMIYGVVSSS
+859 GNMIYGVALSG

-883 ELSRHSSLGGQLHV
+883 ELTRHSAEGGQLHV

-914 SLPPTSPG
+914 SSPPTSPVN
-922 DGFMW
+922 GFMW
-927 YNTSDD
+927 YDTTDNVF
-933 KFQCRQA
+933 KARQG

-1149 TLPASIANRQTVQ
+1149 ALPASIANRQTVQ

-1190 GNSVSGGSGGAGLA
+1190 GNSVSGGSGGSGLA

-1225 NITNIDAIIML
+1225 NITDIDTIIML

-1242 PTSLHTIGYD
+1242 PTSRHSIGYD
-1252 TTGSGTLTYNAGG
+1252 TTGFGALVYNVGTPPLAG
-1265 VSAHQFRINGETMA
+1265 VSSHQFRINGETMA
-1279 TIVRSGSSKGQ
+1279 TIARTGSSKAQ

-1295 ISLSYIQAAQYM
+1295 ISLSYIQTAQYI
-1307 ILTRWAPA
+1307 ILTRWAPPS
-1315 TTPQNGTIWYDSASS
+1315 TPQNGTIWYDSASS

-1338 TTYNLIGGGTTGG
+1338 ITYDLIGGTTGG
-1351 LATDLSNLADPTAP
+1351 LAVDLTNLASPTVPPGDLSMNDHDIVKVGNINFDSASSLISGLVNLNFRQAG
-1365 NVDIAMNKKDVV
+1365 NSIGSSSSSGN
-1377 DVGTLEFTIQPTAAL
+1377 
-1392 SDHLVGMGYETGTS
+1392 
-1406 LNRLVYSVASAVNIH
+1406 LVYDIGSDNSSH
-1421 EWRSAGV
+1421 LWRSNG
-1428 VLATLA
+1428 ATLA
-1434 RSTSAG
+1434 SLHGVGSNNGIFAVDRVETKSILLPGPLYLGSAPPSAP
-1440 VDGVLH
+1440 VDG
-1446 IDDVRTSHILLGG
+1446 T
-1459 VLSMGVGTQ
+1459 M
-1468 LSPAPGQLWY
+1468 WY
-1478 DTTDNMFK
+1478 DTNTERFK
-1486 ARQGSTT
+1486 GRQDGTT
-1493 YNFVGAAT
+1493 YN
-1501 GGLATDLS
+1501 
-1509 NLADPT
+1509 
-1515 APNVDIAMN
+1515 
-1524 KKDVV
+1524 
-1529 DVGTLEFTI
+1529 
-1538 QPTAAL
+1538 
-1544 SDHLVGMG
+1544 LVGG
-1552 YETGTSLNR
+1552 ALPTFTGNR
-1561 LVYSVASAVNIH
+1561 VIDTNSS
-1573 EWRSAGVVL
+1573 
-1582 ATLARS
+1582 
-1588 TSAGVDGVLHIDD
+1588 GVLGVSAIKAD
-1601 VRTSHI
+1601 VLESS
-1607 LLGGVLSMGVGTQLS
+1607 LAGY
-1622 PAPGQL
+1622 A
-1628 WYDTTDNMF
+1628 TTDDSIED
-1637 KARQGSTTYNFVGSG
+1637 RL
-1652 AGGANIQLS
+1652 LS
-1661 NLGTT
+1661 L
-1666 ALNANINMRSN
+1666 
-1677 SITFHTSNAVKISGT
+1677 
-1692 STGLLYQIPEFDVYS
+1692 
-1707 WEINN
+1707 
-1712 DEVASLYTEGF
+1712 EG
-1723 KLEDGIPLLINENY
+1723 N
-1737 AQFREISTPSR
+1737 
-1748 PSSDNARMYAKDV
+1748 
-1761 GGVTTPF
+1761 
-1768 WYDRAGNETSMIGGG
+1768 
-1783 GTFNPGNIQT
+1783 TFNPANIVT
-1793 NLIPNPDRR
+1793 DLIPSPDKN
-1802 RNLGSTGQYWDTA
+1802 RNLGSTGEYWNNA
-1815 FVEYLMV
+1815 FVDDLRIWDSV
-1822 YENAIIG
+1822 IIG
-1829 SVAGGD
+1829 TGMEAD
-1835 GNLEINGDLNHDGSR
+1835 EGNLTMSGNLTMDGILRHEGSA
-1850 VGFYSKDPVSRQVIG
+1850 VGFYDQGPITRQSIAR
-1865 SLPVGSSLATTVG
+1865 LATNSSLLGTIV
-1878 RLRALLTDLDNLG
+1878 RFNSLLNDLHNLG
-1891 LIRLLP
+1891 LVNSPHT

>member
-1 MGGDDKNRLYT
+1 MGGADKNRLYT

-219 SWIDPPSVGLPPQG
+219 SWIDPPSVGLPPQN
-233 TTTVSHALLSDGAA
+233 TSTVSHALISDGAA
-247 AYWGTLVNI
+247 AYWGELVNMA
-256 RGQINARTQI
+256 GQINARTQI
-266 AGGAAIIG
+266 AGGAAIID

-298 SATAEHALVS
+298 SSTAEHALVS
-308 NGVSAYWGTLAN
+308 NGTSAFWGTLANIVGSIAITKIGTVPTNINHVLISGGSSVLNYWGTLAN
-320 IAGNLSITQLAT
+320 IAGKLSITSIGT
-332 VATDANHVLISGGGT
+332 VELNLNHVLISGDT
-347 GTSGAPNYWGTLAN
+347 VVPNYWGTLAN
-361 IEGNLPA
+361 IAGKL
-368 SKITSGVF
+368 SITSIGTVELN
-376 DIARIPEIPLTS
+376 AN
-388 IASVDTDVGH
+388 H
-398 VIVAG
+398 VLISG
-403 GSLAENYWGT
+403 GTVVPNFWGT
-413 LANIAGNLSITSIG
+413 LANIAGNLSITSIA
-427 TVKLN
+427 TVELN

-462 ITSGVFDIARIPEIP
+462 ITSGVFDIARIPKIP

-496 SLAEN
+496 NLAEN

-507 NIAGNLSITSIGT
+507 NIVGNLSITQLAT
-520 VKLNANHVLISGGTV
+520 VAT
-535 VPNFWGTLANIAGN
+535 
-549 LAASKITSGV
+549 
-559 FDIARIPEIPLTSI
+559 
-573 ASVDTDVGHV
+573 
-583 IVAGGSL
+583 
-590 AENYWG
+590 
-596 TLANIAGNL
+596 
-605 SITSISTVS
+605 
-614 EDANHVLISGG
+614 DANHVLISGG
-625 VSADNYWG
+625 GTGVAPNYWG
-633 TLPNIE
+633 GLANIE

-662 TSIASVDT
+662 SRIASVDS
-670 DVSHVIVAGGDNADN
+670 DVGHVIVAGGSLAEN

-693 TGKLPLASITASTSD
+693 AGKLPLASITASTAD

-721 WESSGTGGLAT
+721 WESSGTEGLAT
-732 DLSNLAATTVP
+732 NLSNLAATTVP
-743 PHDLKM
+743 PNDLKM
-749 NNHDLLQVGNLD
+749 NNHDLLEVGNLD
-761 FDAITSS
+761 FDATTSE
-768 ILGLVT
+768 IKGLVT

-786 IAAGIVYTV
+786 LPAGIVYTV
-795 AASDTH
+795 EANDTH

-820 IQSVNMNNH
+820 LQSVAMNNH
-829 IISDLNRISFN
+829 VISDLNRISFN
-840 TSDVTVAAQTG
+840 ASDVTIAAQIG
-851 IGYESGGG
+851 IGYESGVG
-859 GNMIYGVVSSS
+859 GNMIYGVALSG

-883 ELSRHSSLGGQLHV
+883 ELTRHSAEGGQLHV

-914 SLPPTSPG
+914 SSAPTSPVN
-922 DGFMW
+922 GFMW
-927 YNTSDD
+927 YDTTDNMF
-933 KFQCRQA
+933 KARQG
-940 GTTYDFVGSGVTGAN
+940 GTTYDFVSSGVTGAN

-994 AYQVPENF
+994 AYKVPENF

-1026 TSLFLNSNYAQF
+1026 TSLFIESNYAQF
-1038 REISSPTRPSSNL
+1038 KEINRPSLPAANY

-1060 GVTTPFWYDS
+1060 GVTTPFWYDN
-1070 AGNETSMIGGGATFP
+1070 ANNDTSMIGGGATFP

-1149 TLPASIANRQTVQ
+1149 ALPASIANRQTVQ

-1236 SGGVFH
+1236 AGGAFR

-1252 TTGSGTLTYNAGG
+1252 TTDSGTLTYNAGG

-1279 TIVRSGSSKGQ
+1279 TIVRSGSSKAQ

-1351 LATDLSNLADPTAP
+1351 LAVDLSNLADPTVP

-1377 DVGTLEFTIQPTAAL
+1377 DVGTLEFTIQPTADL
-1392 SDHLVGMGYETGTS
+1392 SNHLVGMGYETGTS
-1406 LNRLVYSVASAVNIH
+1406 LNRLVYSVASAANIH

-1434 RSTSAG
+1434 RSASAG

-1515 APNVDIAMN
+1515 VPNVDIAMN

-1538 QPTAAL
+1538 QPTADL
-1544 SDHLVGMG
+1544 SNHLVGMG

-1561 LVYSVASAVNIH
+1561 LVYSVASAANIH

-1588 TSAGVDGVLHIDD
+1588 ASAGVDGVLHIDD

-1666 ALNANINMRSN
+1666 ALNANINMRTN
-1677 SITFHTSNAVKISGT
+1677 AITFHTSNTVKISGT
-1692 STGLLYQIPEFDVYS
+1692 STGLLYQIPEFDAYS

-1712 DEVASLYTEGF
+1712 NEVANLSAVRF
-1723 KLEDGIPLLINENY
+1723 KLEDDISLFINENY
-1737 AQFREISTPSR
+1737 AQFREISRPTK
-1748 PSSDNARMYAKDV
+1748 PSSNNARMYAKDV

-1768 WYDRAGNETSMIGGG
+1768 WYDSANNETSMIGGG
-1783 GTFNPGNIQT
+1783 GSTFNPGNIVAD
-1793 NLIPNPDRR
+1793 LIPSSSMTY
-1802 RNLGSTGQYWDTA
+1802 NLGSSIKYWNDVYVDDLTVWDDAVIGFGTGT
-1815 FVEYLMV
+1815 
-1822 YENAIIG
+1822 G
-1829 SVAGGD
+1829 
-1835 GNLEINGDLNHDGSR
+1835 GNLEINGELNHDGDK
-1850 VGFYSKDPVSRQVIG
+1850 VGFYGKTPVERQSIASLSGTASLLTVIG
-1865 SLPVGSSLATTVG
+1865 RINSLLG
-1878 RLRALLTDLDNLG
+1878 DLSRLG
-1891 LIRLLP
+1891 LVLQTA

>member
-247 AYWGTLVNI
+247 AYWGTLANMV
-256 RGQINARTQI
+256 GQINARTHI
-266 AGGAAIIG
+266 EGGVAIIG

-298 SATAEHALVS
+298 SSTAEHALVS

-320 IAGNLSITQLAT
+320 IVGNLSITQLATVATDANHVLISGGGSTIAPNYWGGLANIAGNLPASKITSGVFDIARIPEIPVSGIASVDANAGHVIVGGGPSPNFWGTLANIVGNLSITQLAT

-347 GTSGAPNYWGTLAN
+347 GGPPNYWGGLANIAGNLPASKITSGVFDIARIPKIPLTSIASVDTDIGHVIVAGGSLAENYWGTLAN
-361 IEGNLPA
+361 IVGNLSITQLATVATDANHVLISGGGSTIAPNYWGGLANIAGNLPA

-376 DIARIPEIPLTS
+376 DIARIPEIPLS
-388 IASVDTDVGH
+388 RIASVDSDVGH
-398 VIVAG
+398 VIVGG
-403 GSLAENYWGT
+403 GSTTE
-413 LANIAGNLSITSIG
+413 
-427 TVKLN
+427 
-432 ANHVLISGGTV
+432 
-443 VPNFWGTLANIAGN
+443 
-457 LAASK
+457 
-462 ITSGVFDIARIPEIP
+462 
-477 LTSIASVDTDVG
+477 
-489 HVIVAGG
+489 
-496 SLAEN
+496 
-501 YWGTLA
+501 
-507 NIAGNLSITSIGT
+507 
-520 VKLNANHVLISGGTV
+520 
-535 VPNFWGTLANIAGN
+535 
-549 LAASKITSGV
+549 
-559 FDIARIPEIPLTSI
+559 
-573 ASVDTDVGHV
+573 
-583 IVAGGSL
+583 
-590 AENYWG
+590 
-596 TLANIAGNL
+596 
-605 SITSISTVS
+605 
-614 EDANHVLISGG
+614 
-625 VSADNYWG
+625 NYWG
-633 TLPNIE
+633 TLPNI
-639 GNLPASKIT
+639 A
-648 SGVFDIARIPEIPL
+648 
-662 TSIASVDT
+662 
-670 DVSHVIVAGGDNADN
+670 
-685 YWGTLANI
+685 
-693 TGKLPLASITASTSD
+693 GKLPLASITASTAD

-721 WESSGTGGLAT
+721 WESSGTEGLAT
-732 DLSNLAATTVP
+732 NLSNLAATTVP
-743 PHDLKM
+743 PNDLKM

-761 FDAITSS
+761 FDATTSE
-768 ILGLVT
+768 IKGLVT

-786 IAAGIVYTV
+786 LPAGIVYTV
-795 AASDTH
+795 EANDTH

-820 IQSVNMNNH
+820 LQSITMNNH
-829 IISDLNRISFN
+829 VISDLNRISFN
-840 TSDVTVAAQTG
+840 ASDVTIAAQIG
-851 IGYESGGG
+851 IGYESGAG
-859 GNMIYGVVSSS
+859 GNMIYGVALSG

-883 ELSRHSSLGGQLHV
+883 ELTRHSAEGGQLHV

-914 SLPPTSPG
+914 SSPPTSPVN
-922 DGFMW
+922 GFMW
-927 YNTSDD
+927 YDTTDNMF
-933 KFQCRQA
+933 KARQG

-955 IQLSNLGTT
+955 IELSNLGTT
-964 EVNADIN
+964 AVNADIN

-1038 REISSPTRPSSNL
+1038 REISKPTLPLSNRA
-1051 GRMYAKDVG
+1051 RMYAKDVG

-1140 QDSTGGRQL
+1140 QDGTGGRQL

-1190 GNSVSGGSGGAGLA
+1190 GNSVSGGSGGSGLA
-1204 VDLSNLAPN
+1204 IDLSNLAPD
-1213 ALPPVDLSMNGK
+1213 AVPPVDLSMNGK
-1225 NITNIDAIIML
+1225 NITDIDTIIML
-1236 SGGVFH
+1236 SGGVFR
-1242 PTSLHTIGYD
+1242 PTSRHSIGYD
-1252 TTGSGTLTYNAGG
+1252 TTGSGALVYNVGTPPLAG
-1265 VSAHQFRINGETMA
+1265 VSAHQFRINGESMA
-1279 TIVRSGSSKGQ
+1279 TIARTGSSKAQ

-1295 ISLSYIQAAQYM
+1295 ISLSYIQVGQYVRL
-1307 ILTRWAPA
+1307 IGWAPPS
-1315 TTPQNGTIWYDSASS
+1315 TPQNGAIWYDSTSS
-1330 KFKARQAG
+1330 KFRARQAG
-1338 TTYNLIGGGTTGG
+1338 TTYNLIGGSAGG
-1351 LATDLSNLADPTAP
+1351 LAVDLSNLASPTVP
-1365 NVDIAMNKKDVV
+1365 PSDLSMNDHDIVKVGNINFDSSSSLISGLVNLNFKQAGNSISSSSTS
-1377 DVGTLEFTIQPTAAL
+1377 GTLVYN
-1392 SDHLVGMGYETGTS
+1392 VGS
-1406 LNRLVYSVASAVNIH
+1406 QNASHV
-1421 EWRSAGV
+1421 WRSNG
-1428 VLATLA
+1428 ATLA
-1434 RSTSAG
+1434 SLHGVGSNNGIFAVDRVETTS
-1440 VDGVLH
+1440 
-1446 IDDVRTSHILLGG
+1446 ILLPGPLYLG
-1459 VLSMGVGTQ
+1459 SAPPSSPPDGTM
-1468 LSPAPGQLWY
+1468 WY
-1478 DTTDNMFK
+1478 DTNADRFRG
-1486 ARQGSTT
+1486 RQDGTT
-1493 YNFVGAAT
+1493 YN
-1501 GGLATDLS
+1501 
-1509 NLADPT
+1509 
-1515 APNVDIAMN
+1515 
-1524 KKDVV
+1524 
-1529 DVGTLEFTI
+1529 
-1538 QPTAAL
+1538 
-1544 SDHLVGMG
+1544 LVGG
-1552 YETGTSLNR
+1552 ALPTFTGNR
-1561 LVYSVASAVNIH
+1561 VIDTNSS
-1573 EWRSAGVVL
+1573 
-1582 ATLARS
+1582 
-1588 TSAGVDGVLHIDD
+1588 GVLGVSSIRADVLESSLAGYATSDD
-1601 VRTSHI
+1601 SIEDR
-1607 LLGGVLSMGVGTQLS
+1607 LL
-1622 PAPGQL
+1622 
-1628 WYDTTDNMF
+1628 
-1637 KARQGSTTYNFVGSG
+1637 
-1652 AGGANIQLS
+1652 
-1661 NLGTT
+1661 
-1666 ALNANINMRSN
+1666 
-1677 SITFHTSNAVKISGT
+1677 
-1692 STGLLYQIPEFDVYS
+1692 
-1707 WEINN
+1707 
-1712 DEVASLYTEGF
+1712 SLEG
-1723 KLEDGIPLLINENY
+1723 N
-1737 AQFREISTPSR
+1737 
-1748 PSSDNARMYAKDV
+1748 
-1761 GGVTTPF
+1761 
-1768 WYDRAGNETSMIGGG
+1768 
-1783 GTFNPGNIQT
+1783 TFNPGNIT
-1793 NLIPNPDRR
+1793 TDLIPNPDKTK
-1802 RNLGSTGQYWDTA
+1802 NLGSVGQYWN
-1815 FVEYLMV
+1815 
-1822 YENAIIG
+1822 NAYVDDLSVWGTVIIG
-1829 SVAGGD
+1829 TGMGVLDGHLTMS
-1835 GNLEINGDLNHDGSR
+1835 GNLTMGGVLRHEGTG
-1850 VGFYSKDPVSRQVIG
+1850 VGFYDEGPTSRQSIS

-1891 LIRLLP
+1891 LIRLLS

>member
-1 MGGDDKNRLYT
+1 MGGADKNRLYT

-28 SYVFGALSSSTG
+28 SYVFGSLSSSTG

-233 TTTVSHALLSDGAA
+233 TTTVSHALISDGAA
-247 AYWGTLVNI
+247 AYWGTLANMV
-256 RGQINARTQI
+256 GQINARTQI
-266 AGGAAIIG
+266 AGGAAIID
-274 KILSATIDGTAWIDP
+274 KILSATIDGTAWVDP

-298 SATAEHALVS
+298 SSTAEHALVS

-347 GTSGAPNYWGTLAN
+347 GGPPNYWGGLAN
-361 IEGNLPA
+361 IAGNLPA

-376 DIARIPEIPLTS
+376 DIARIPEIPVS
-388 IASVDTDVGH
+388 GIASVDANAGH
-398 VIVAG
+398 VIVG
-403 GSLAENYWGT
+403 GGPS
-413 LANIAGNLSITSIG
+413 
-427 TVKLN
+427 
-432 ANHVLISGGTV
+432 
-443 VPNFWGTLANIAGN
+443 PNFWGTLANI
-457 LAASK
+457 
-462 ITSGVFDIARIPEIP
+462 V
-477 LTSIASVDTDVG
+477 
-489 HVIVAGG
+489 
-496 SLAEN
+496 
-501 YWGTLA
+501 
-507 NIAGNLSITSIGT
+507 GNLSITQLAT
-520 VKLNANHVLISGGTV
+520 VAT
-535 VPNFWGTLANIAGN
+535 
-549 LAASKITSGV
+549 
-559 FDIARIPEIPLTSI
+559 
-573 ASVDTDVGHV
+573 
-583 IVAGGSL
+583 
-590 AENYWG
+590 
-596 TLANIAGNL
+596 
-605 SITSISTVS
+605 
-614 EDANHVLISGG
+614 DANHVLISGG
-625 VSADNYWG
+625 GTGGPPNYWG
-633 TLPNIE
+633 GLANIA

-648 SGVFDIARIPEIPL
+648 SGVFDIARIPEIPVSGIASVDANAGHVIVGGGPSPNFWGTLANIVGNLSITQLATVATDANHVLISGGGSTIAPNYWGGLANIAGNLPASKITSGVFDIARIPDIPLTSIASVDTDIGHVIVAGGSVAENYWGTLANIVGNLSITQLATVATDANHVLISGGGSTIAPNYWGGLANIAGNLPASKITSGVFDIARIPDIPL

-670 DVSHVIVAGGDNADN
+670 DVRHVIVAGGSTAGN

-693 TGKLPLASITASTSD
+693 AGKLPLASITASTSD

-774 LSWSQTGQNIKS
+774 LSWNQTGQNIKS
-786 IAAGIVYTV
+786 LPAGIVYTV

-806 TTEIMSIGSGTINM
+806 TTEIMSIGTGTINM
-820 IQSVNMNNH
+820 SQSVDMNKH
-829 IISDLNRISFN
+829 VISDLSRISFN

-851 IGYESGGG
+851 IGYESGEG

-883 ELSRHSSLGGQLHV
+883 ELTRHSSLGGQLHV

-914 SLPPTSPG
+914 SSPPTSPG

-940 GTTYDFVGSGVTGAN
+940 GTTYDFVSSGVTGAN

-1038 REISSPTRPSSNL
+1038 REISKPTLPLSN
-1051 GRMYAKDVG
+1051 RAKMYAKDVG

-1095 VTGNVTID
+1095 VTGNVAID

-1140 QDSTGGRQL
+1140 QDGTGGRQL

-1190 GNSVSGGSGGAGLA
+1190 GNSVSGGSGGSGLA
-1204 VDLSNLAPN
+1204 IDLSNLAPD
-1213 ALPPVDLSMNGK
+1213 AVPPVDLSMNGK
-1225 NITNIDAIIML
+1225 NITDIDTIIML
-1236 SGGVFH
+1236 SGGVFR
-1242 PTSLHTIGYD
+1242 PTSAHAIGYD
-1252 TTGSGTLTYNAGG
+1252 TTGSGTLTYNAGTAPLEG

-1279 TIVRSGSSKGQ
+1279 TIARTGSSKAQ

-1295 ISLSYIQAAQYM
+1295 ISLSYIQAGQYVR
-1307 ILTRWAPA
+1307 LLAWEPA
-1315 TTPQNGTIWYDSASS
+1315 TTPQNGAIWYDSASS
-1330 KFKARQAG
+1330 KFRARQEG
-1338 TTYNLIGGGTTGG
+1338 TTYNLIGGSAGG
-1351 LATDLSNLADPTAP
+1351 LAVDLSNLASPTVP
-1365 NVDIAMNKKDVV
+1365 PSDLSMNDHDIVKVGNINFDSSSSLISGLVNLNFKQAGNSISSSSTS
-1377 DVGTLEFTIQPTAAL
+1377 GTLVYNVGSENA
-1392 SDHLVGMGYETGTS
+1392 SHL
-1406 LNRLVYSVASAVNIH
+1406 
-1421 EWRSAGV
+1421 WRSNG
-1428 VLATLA
+1428 ATLA
-1434 RSTSAG
+1434 SLHGIGSDHGIFVVNRVETTSILLPGPLYLGSAPPSAP
-1440 VDGVLH
+1440 VDG
-1446 IDDVRTSHILLGG
+1446 T
-1459 VLSMGVGTQ
+1459 M
-1468 LSPAPGQLWY
+1468 WY
-1478 DTTDNMFK
+1478 DTNADRFRG
-1486 ARQGSTT
+1486 RQDGIT
-1493 YNFVGAAT
+1493 YN
-1501 GGLATDLS
+1501 
-1509 NLADPT
+1509 
-1515 APNVDIAMN
+1515 
-1524 KKDVV
+1524 
-1529 DVGTLEFTI
+1529 
-1538 QPTAAL
+1538 
-1544 SDHLVGMG
+1544 LVGG
-1552 YETGTSLNR
+1552 
-1561 LVYSVASAVNIH
+1561 A
-1573 EWRSAGVVL
+1573 
-1582 ATLARS
+1582 
-1588 TSAGVDGVLHIDD
+1588 
-1601 VRTSHI
+1601 
-1607 LLGGVLSMGVGTQLS
+1607 
-1622 PAPGQL
+1622 
-1628 WYDTTDNMF
+1628 
-1637 KARQGSTTYNFVGSG
+1637 

-1666 ALNANINMRSN
+1666 ALNANINMGSN
-1677 SITFHTSNAVKISGT
+1677 SITFHTSNAAKISGT
-1692 STGLLYQIPEFDVYS
+1692 SSGLLYNVPTDDFHLWQVNNITRAYL
-1707 WEINN
+1707 NN
-1712 DEVASLYTEGF
+1712 DTFTLSTGTSLIIERNF
-1723 KLEDGIPLLINENY
+1723 
-1737 AQFREISTPSR
+1737 AQFREISSPTR
-1748 PSSDNARMYAKDV
+1748 PSSNLGRMYAKDV

-1768 WYDRAGNETSMIGGG
+1768 WYDSAGNETSMIGGG

-1793 NLIPNPDRR
+1793 NLIPNPDKT
-1802 RNLGSTGQYWDTA
+1802 RNLGSTGQYWN
-1815 FVEYLMV
+1815 
-1822 YENAIIG
+1822 NAYVDDLSVWGTVIIG
-1829 SVAGGD
+1829 TGMGILDGHLTMS
-1835 GNLEINGDLNHDGSR
+1835 GNLTMSGVLRHEGTG
-1850 VGFYSKDPVSRQVIG
+1850 VGFYGEGPTSQQSISRLSRTSTLLGTIIRFN
-1865 SLPVGSSLATTVG
+1865 SLLN
-1878 RLRALLTDLDNLG
+1878 DLHNLG
-1891 LIRLLP
+1891 LVNSPP

>member
-247 AYWGTLVNI
+247 AYWGTLANMV
-256 RGQINARTQI
+256 GQINARTHI
-266 AGGAAIIG
+266 EGGVAIIG

-298 SATAEHALVS
+298 SSTAEHALVS

-320 IAGNLSITQLAT
+320 IVGNLSITQLAT

-347 GTSGAPNYWGTLAN
+347 GGPPNYWGGLANIAGNLPASKITSGVFDIARIPEIPVSGIASVDANAGHVIVGGGPSPNFWGTLAN
-361 IEGNLPA
+361 IVGNLSITQLATVATDANHVLISGGGTGGPPNYWGGLANIAGNLPA

-388 IASVDTDVGH
+388 IASVDTDIGH

-413 LANIAGNLSITSIG
+413 LANIVGNLSITQLA
-427 TVKLN
+427 TV
-432 ANHVLISGGTV
+432 AT
-443 VPNFWGTLANIAGN
+443 
-457 LAASK
+457 
-462 ITSGVFDIARIPEIP
+462 
-477 LTSIASVDTDVG
+477 
-489 HVIVAGG
+489 
-496 SLAEN
+496 
-501 YWGTLA
+501 
-507 NIAGNLSITSIGT
+507 
-520 VKLNANHVLISGGTV
+520 
-535 VPNFWGTLANIAGN
+535 
-549 LAASKITSGV
+549 
-559 FDIARIPEIPLTSI
+559 
-573 ASVDTDVGHV
+573 
-583 IVAGGSL
+583 
-590 AENYWG
+590 
-596 TLANIAGNL
+596 
-605 SITSISTVS
+605 
-614 EDANHVLISGG
+614 DANHVLISGG
-625 VSADNYWG
+625 GSTIAPNYWG
-633 TLPNIE
+633 GLANIE

-662 TSIASVDT
+662 SRIASVDS
-670 DVSHVIVAGGDNADN
+670 DVGHVIVGGGSTTEN
-685 YWGTLANI
+685 YWGTLPNI
-693 TGKLPLASITASTSD
+693 AGKLPLASITASTSD

-716 AGVPS
+716 AGIPS
-721 WESSGTGGLAT
+721 WESSGTEGLAT
-732 DLSNLAATTVP
+732 NLSNLAATTVP

-761 FDAITSS
+761 FDATTSE
-768 ILGLVT
+768 IKGLVT

-786 IAAGIVYTV
+786 LPAGIVYTV
-795 AASDTH
+795 EANDTH

-820 IQSVNMNNH
+820 LQSIAMNNH
-829 IISDLNRISFN
+829 VISDLNRISFN
-840 TSDVTVAAQTG
+840 ASDVTIAAQIG
-851 IGYESGGG
+851 IGYESGMG
-859 GNMIYGVVSSS
+859 GNMIYGVALSG

-883 ELSRHSSLGGQLHV
+883 ELTRHSAEGGQLHV

-914 SLPPTSPG
+914 SSPPTSPVN
-922 DGFMW
+922 GFMW
-927 YNTSDD
+927 YDTTDNMF
-933 KFQCRQA
+933 KARQG

-1038 REISSPTRPSSNL
+1038 REISKPTLPLSN
-1051 GRMYAKDVG
+1051 RAKMYAKDVG

-1070 AGNETSMIGGGATFP
+1070 ANNETSMIGGGATFP

-1140 QDSTGGRQL
+1140 QDGTGGRQL
-1149 TLPASIANRQTVQ
+1149 ALPASIANRQTVQ

-1190 GNSVSGGSGGAGLA
+1190 GNSVSGGSGGGGLA
-1204 VDLSNLAPN
+1204 VDLSNLAPD
-1213 ALPPVDLSMNGK
+1213 AVPPVDLSMNGK
-1225 NITNIDAIIML
+1225 NITDIDTIIML
-1236 SGGVFH
+1236 SGGVFR
-1242 PTSLHTIGYD
+1242 PTSQHSIGYD
-1252 TTGSGTLTYNAGG
+1252 TTGSGALVYNVGTPPLAG
-1265 VSAHQFRINGETMA
+1265 VSAHQFRINGESMA
-1279 TIVRSGSSKGQ
+1279 TIARTGSLKAQ

-1295 ISLSYIQAAQYM
+1295 ISLSYIQMAQYM
-1307 ILTRWAPA
+1307 ILTRWAPP
-1315 TTPQNGTIWYDSASS
+1315 TTPQNGAIWYDSASS
-1330 KFKARQAG
+1330 EFKARQAG
-1338 TTYNLIGGGTTGG
+1338 TTYNLIGG
-1351 LATDLSNLADPTAP
+1351 
-1365 NVDIAMNKKDVV
+1365 
-1377 DVGTLEFTIQPTAAL
+1377 
-1392 SDHLVGMGYETGTS
+1392 
-1406 LNRLVYSVASAVNIH
+1406 
-1421 EWRSAGV
+1421 
-1428 VLATLA
+1428 
-1434 RSTSAG
+1434 ST
-1440 VDGVLH
+1440 
-1446 IDDVRTSHILLGG
+1446 
-1459 VLSMGVGTQ
+1459 
-1468 LSPAPGQLWY
+1468 
-1478 DTTDNMFK
+1478 
-1486 ARQGSTT
+1486 
-1493 YNFVGAAT
+1493 
-1501 GGLATDLS
+1501 
-1509 NLADPT
+1509 
-1515 APNVDIAMN
+1515 
-1524 KKDVV
+1524 
-1529 DVGTLEFTI
+1529 
-1538 QPTAAL
+1538 
-1544 SDHLVGMG
+1544 
-1552 YETGTSLNR
+1552 
-1561 LVYSVASAVNIH
+1561 
-1573 EWRSAGVVL
+1573 
-1582 ATLARS
+1582 
-1588 TSAGVDGVLHIDD
+1588 
-1601 VRTSHI
+1601 
-1607 LLGGVLSMGVGTQLS
+1607 
-1622 PAPGQL
+1622 
-1628 WYDTTDNMF
+1628 
-1637 KARQGSTTYNFVGSG
+1637 
-1652 AGGANIQLS
+1652 GGANIQLS

-1666 ALNANINMRSN
+1666 EVNADINMRDN
-1677 SITFHTSNAVKISGT
+1677 SITFNTSNTVKIAGSSSGLAYQVPENFSHIWQVNNLIVAQLQ
-1692 STGLLYQIPEFDVYS
+1692 STGFTLS
-1707 WEINN
+1707 TNT
-1712 DEVASLYTEGF
+1712 SLF
-1723 KLEDGIPLLINENY
+1723 LNSNY
-1737 AQFREISTPSR
+1737 AQFREISKPTLPLSNR
-1748 PSSDNARMYAKDV
+1748 ARMYAKDV

-1768 WYDRAGNETSMIGGG
+1768 WYDSAGNETSMIGGG

-1793 NLIPNPDRR
+1793 NLIPNPDKRR
-1802 RNLGSTGQYWDTA
+1802 DLGSVGQYWETA

-1822 YENAIIG
+1822 YENAVIG
-1829 SVAGGD
+1829 SGTGGE